1 MSQNQSPI
9 PTPRPSTGH
18 NPTKSPTR
26 STPSPGIPRS
36 LGELLASFVA
46 DCELRGMTSETMRSY
61 RSNVRT
67 FLSSLHERK
76 RSPEDVGLDDLR
88 IFLSFLK
95 ERKLS
100 SPTIGN
106 YFAAISTFY
115 EYLSIEGLTSHN
127 PVLGFRKRYLRGTHR
142 DKRKRSEAKRRLLTV
157 AEMSR
162 LIRSTLNIRDKAI
175 ITLLAKTGVR
185 RNELMQIN
193 TENIDHDQQSIIL
206 RPQAKRSSLAV
217 FYDHETSIILGKWVK
232 VRATIAA
239 RGEPALF
246 VGDKGHRI
254 GRNTVYK
261 TVTQAAQKAGLH
273 DPDSKNPLD
282 HFSPHC
288 CRHWFTTHLL
298 RNGMPREYVKELR
311 GDARSTDAID
321 IYYHIDREQ
330 LRKTYLGCIPELDL

>member
-1 MSQNQSPI
+1 MSQNSTSTYTHSPRI
-9 PTPRPSTGH
+9 TKPTITSLDLS
-18 NPTKSPTR
+18 KSLD
-26 STPSPGIPRS
+26 G
-36 LGELLASFVA
+36 LLRSFVA
-46 DCELRGMTSETMRSY
+46 DCELRGMTNETVRSY

-67 FLSSLHERK
+67 FLASLHERK
-76 RSPEDVGLDDLR
+76 IRPGYVGLDDLR
-88 IFLSFLK
+88 IFLSWLK
-95 ERKLS
+95 EKKLS

-115 EYLSIEGLTSHN
+115 EYLSIEDKVNHN

-142 DKRKRSEAKRRLLTV
+142 EKRKRSEAKRRLLTV
-157 AEMSR
+157 EEMSR
-162 LIRSTLNIRDKAI
+162 LIKSTLNIRSKAI

-185 RNELMQIN
+185 RNELIQIN
-193 TENIDHDQQSIIL
+193 IEDIDFNQQSIRL
-206 RPQAKRSSLAV
+206 RPQAKRSSLVV
-217 FYDHETSIILGKWVK
+217 FFDHETSRILQKWVK
-232 VRATIAA
+232 VRETITAQ
-239 RGEPALF
+239 GELALF
-246 VGDKGHRI
+246 VGDKGYRI

-261 TVTQAAQKAGLH
+261 IVTQAAQKVGLH
-273 DPDSKNPLD
+273 DPDSQNPLD